1 MVPHLKNRADGHLSF
16 QPREGTLVAG
26 DRTDWGRVTARTDPE
41 RPIALAGLAL
51 PWTLGLAGGAVGDPA
66 LMWVVWVVEIQQI
79 QTAAC
84 LLAARSCEPLS

>member
-16 QPREGTLVAG
+16 PPREGTLEAG

-66 LMWVVWVVEIQQI
+66 LRWVVWGRRD
-79 QTAAC
+79 TADTDC
-84 LLAARSCEPLS
+84 RLLARRAFL